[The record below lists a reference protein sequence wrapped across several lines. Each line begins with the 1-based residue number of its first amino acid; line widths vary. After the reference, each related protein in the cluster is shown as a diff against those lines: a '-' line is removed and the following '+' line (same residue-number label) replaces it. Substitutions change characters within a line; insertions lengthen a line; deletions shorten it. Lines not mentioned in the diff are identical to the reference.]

1 MCFGV
6 WTGTKADSLQ
16 MEDKGDKEREREGLL
31 QWGGGC
37 DFPSCL
43 EGGQTPGNCTRSEK
57 TPRPL
62 PSFLPSPGEPSVCNG
77 FSSPETVV
85 LFHQT
90 LLNPQPGDSSS
101 AAPGPAPPTR
111 SVPPPAPGL
120 CPQPAAPAAA
130 AATPPDTSRPRIPT
144 SETESERAKYLRKRG
159 GANPHGFAIGLGTG
173 RQRGGKEGEGQR
185 KKEVNRLRSGRLGAL
200 PPLPL
205 ASSLWLL
212 AEVASRSPPPSLSL
226 LLSPRSEHRS

>member
-1 MCFGV
+1 
-6 WTGTKADSLQ
+6 

-37 DFPSCL
+37 GFPSCL

-62 PSFLPSPGEPSVCNG
+62 LSFLPSPGEPSVCNG

-111 SVPPPAPGL
+111 PVPPAPGL
-120 CPQPAAPAAA
+120 CPHQQHQQQQPPPRTHPDPA
-130 AATPPDTSRPRIPT
+130 SQLRRQR
-144 SETESERAKYLRKRG
+144 ERAKYLRKRG